1 MVFSRLLFFCNFL
14 KKFYF
19 PKTFLKF
26 VSSLIYKATK
36 RGAFLNDEEL
46 KKLII
51 ISGSRYEPNKEFIEK
66 LFNSILRALKKI
78 RQKSDGDFSD
88 GDLKTTEE
96 PP

>member
-1 MVFSRLLFFCNFL
+1 M
-14 KKFYF
+14 
-19 PKTFLKF
+19 
-26 VSSLIYKATK
+26 
-36 RGAFLNDEEL
+36 NDEEL

-51 ISGSRYEPNKEFIEK
+51 IAGSRYEPNKEFIEK

>member
-1 MVFSRLLFFCNFL
+1 M
-14 KKFYF
+14 
-19 PKTFLKF
+19 KF

-51 ISGSRYEPNKEFIEK
+51 IAGSRYEPGKDFVEK
-66 LFNSILRALKKI
+66 LFRSILRALKTF
-78 RQKSDGDFSD
+78 RQKSDNDFSA
-88 GDLKTTEE
+88 GDLQKTEK

>member
-51 ISGSRYEPNKEFIEK
+51 IAGSRYEPSKDFVEK
-66 LFNSILRALKKI
+66 LFRSILRALKTF
-78 RQKSDGDFSD
+78 RQKSDNDFSD
-88 GDLKTTEE
+88 GDLQKTEK
-96 PP
+96 PL